1 MAATRGGATGTL
13 AIVFA
18 CFLWGTTGTAASF
31 APEVNAL
38 AIGAF
43 AMGMGGVFLVLSA
56 LKPLLGDRQQLVANP
71 RWLILGGLAVAVYP
85 LAFYSSMRL
94 SGVAIGTVV
103 SIASAPLFTMMLEC
117 LFGRKPVSLQW
128 LLSFLAGALGILLL
142 AMGKDHAAVSAEG
155 SAAKDA
161 LANYTGIALGLLAG
175 ISYAT
180 YSWAAK
186 QMIERGIHSKSAMA
200 GMFGLAA
207 LLLLPSLVL
216 TGDKLFATALNA
228 GVALYMALVPMFL
241 GYLCFGYGLRYLE
254 ASKATLITLLEPVVA
269 MLLAVLVLGERFLAI
284 GWLGIGLILLCL
296 VLQSIRFQVRQAGK
310 ADTVDLSGRC

>member
-1 MAATRGGATGTL
+1 MAEVRGVSTGIL

-18 CFLWGTTGTAASF
+18 CFLWGTTGTVASF
-31 APEVNAL
+31 APEVSAL

-56 LKPLLGDRQQLVANP
+56 LKPLLKDRQKLMANRRMLLV
-71 RWLILGGLAVAVYP
+71 GGLSVAVYP

-103 SIASAPLFTMMLEC
+103 SIASAPLFTKILEC
-117 LFGRKPVSLQW
+117 LISRKHVSMQW
-128 LLSFLAGALGILLL
+128 VISFVIGSLGIVML
-142 AMGKDHAAVSAEG
+142 AMGKD
-155 SAAKDA
+155 SAASATDTTVAQSA

-180 YSWAAK
+180 YSWSAK
-186 QMIERGIHSKSAMA
+186 QMIEQGIHSKSAMA

-207 LLLLPSLVL
+207 LLLLPSLLL
-216 TGDKLFATALNA
+216 TGDKLFATVTNT

-241 GYLCFGYGLRYLE
+241 GYLCFGYGLRYIE

-269 MLLAVLVLGERFLAI
+269 MLLAVLVLGERFVAV
-284 GWLGIGLILLCL
+284 GWLGMIMILLCL
-296 VLQSIRFQVRQAGK
+296 LLQSIRLPVRK
-310 ADTVDLSGRC
+310 ARTTDMADLVGPC